1 MARTNSLGPGGLEGR
16 REVRPPPPLGRL
28 PSHPAFA
35 APTAGARGAKGA
47 APAEPALCTAA
58 GDHLLF
64 LGPGIEAEGG
74 ADPGREGGLVPPP
87 PLPNQP
93 APPGRV
99 EARCLPWVESRSQL
113 MEGRGC

>member
-74 ADPGREGGLVPPP
+74 ADPGREGGGSSLHPHSLTSL
-87 PLPNQP
+87 PLLGGSRQGVY
-93 APPGRV
+93 PGWR
-99 EARCLPWVESRSQL
+99 ADRS
-113 MEGRGC
+113 